1 MKDEYLSSLIGRAV
15 QVYKGGPDSNIG
27 VLLNVNSDYLT
38 LQKEDGEIIY
48 YKTEHIKSIRE
59 NSQIRFNSVLKVYD
73 ANNLF
78 KANTFNE
85 LAVNFK
91 DQTVRINGKGPES
104 KHGILLDVRADF
116 LVLSTE
122 ADGLIFYKEHYVT
135 SLSHALPVATIE
147 AEEVVN
153 VKDGSSAIS
162 EEETVEELNDFTEM
176 YSQIAA
182 NTTNDILS
190 NLKYS
195 LVKIN
200 RKGPESIEGML
211 VEANEDHLV
220 LVVNN
225 EVFRIS
231 AFHVENFSVN
241 PTKTEDQESEQTT
254 EQSTTEETT
263 NEPTAEEQ
271 TTSVVERLSAGQLAT
286 SNRTNVNRRRRNK
299 SKKQAKEQ
307 ATTIQSE
314 PANTI
319 KEEIQIIEQATPS
332 LTEEEKVR
340 KQKPKRR
347 ILQEKNV
354 RVRGSEK
361 PPIRFTNK
369 RGK

>member
-15 QVYKGGPDSNIG
+15 QVYKGGPDSNVG

-78 KANTFNE
+78 KADTFNE

-104 KHGILLDVRADF
+104 KLGTLLDVRDDF
-116 LVLSTE
+116 FVLSTE
-122 ADGLIFYKEHYVT
+122 ADGLIFYKEHHVK
-135 SLSHALPVATIE
+135 SLSHSIPVATNE
-147 AEEVVN
+147 AEEIERVVKE
-153 VKDGSSAIS
+153 KDGSSSIA
-162 EEETVEELNDFTEM
+162 EVEKEAVEEVNKFTEM

-182 NTTNDILS
+182 DTMNDLLS

-195 LVKIN
+195 WVKIN

-211 VEANEDHLV
+211 VEANEDYLV

-225 EVFRIS
+225 EIFRIS
-231 AFHVENFSVN
+231 TFHVKNFSVN
-241 PTKTEDQESEQTT
+241 PSKTEDQESEQTT

-263 NEPTAEEQ
+263 NETTSEEQ
-271 TTSVVERLSAGQLAT
+271 TTTVVERLSAGQLAT
-286 SNRTNVNRRRRNK
+286 SNRTNAKRRRMNK
-299 SKKQAKEQ
+299 SKKQETTTKTETSDKKKEERKITEQ
-307 ATTIQSE
+307 AAPVNLTTSL
-314 PANTI
+314 PANTVMRRRR
-319 KEEIQIIEQATPS
+319 KGAKAKNPREEFN
-332 LTEEEKVR
+332 K
-340 KQKPKRR
+340 KR
-347 ILQEKNV
+347 
-354 RVRGSEK
+354 
-361 PPIRFTNK
+361 T
-369 RGK
+369 

>member
-15 QVYKGGPDSNIG
+15 QVYKGGPDSNVG

-78 KANTFNE
+78 KADTFNE

-104 KHGILLDVRADF
+104 KHGTLLDVRADLF
-116 LVLSTE
+116 VLSTE

-135 SLSHALPVATIE
+135 SLSHAIPVATIE
-147 AEEVVN
+147 AEEVEKAVK
-153 VKDGSSAIS
+153 VKDGSSSIS
-162 EEETVEELNDFTEM
+162 EEETVEEVNEFTEM

-182 NTTNDILS
+182 DTTNDLLS

-211 VEANEDHLV
+211 VEANEDYLV

-225 EVFRIS
+225 EIFRIS
-231 AFHVENFSVN
+231 TFHVKNFSVN

-254 EQSTTEETT
+254 EQSTIEETT
-263 NEPTAEEQ
+263 NEITSEEK

-286 SNRTNVNRRRRNK
+286 SNRTNVKRRRMNR

-307 ATTIQSE
+307 AATIQSE
-314 PANTI
+314 TDDRN
-319 KEEIQIIEQATPS
+319 KEEIQITEQATPVNTTTTS
-332 LTEEEKVR
+332 PTNTVTHRRRKGAKAKNPREEFNK
-340 KQKPKRR
+340 KR
-347 ILQEKNV
+347 
-354 RVRGSEK
+354 
-361 PPIRFTNK
+361 T
-369 RGK
+369 

>member
-15 QVYKGGPDSNIG
+15 QVYKGGPDSNVG

-78 KANTFNE
+78 KADTFNE

-104 KHGILLDVRADF
+104 KHGTLLDVRADF
-116 LVLSTE
+116 FVLSTE

-135 SLSHALPVATIE
+135 SLSHAIPVATIE
-147 AEEVVN
+147 AEEVKEVVI
-153 VKDGSSAIS
+153 VKSGSSSIS
-162 EEETVEELNDFTEM
+162 EEEVEAGEEVNEFIDM

-182 NTTNDILS
+182 DTTNDLLS

-211 VEANEDHLV
+211 VEANEDYLV

-225 EVFRIS
+225 EIFRIS
-231 AFHVENFSVN
+231 TFHVKNFSVN

-263 NEPTAEEQ
+263 NEITSEEKTTA
-271 TTSVVERLSAGQLAT
+271 VVERLSAGQLAT
-286 SNRTNVNRRRRNK
+286 SNRTNVKRRRMNR

-307 ATTIQSE
+307 AVTIQYE
-314 PANTI
+314 TADRNE
-319 KEEIQIIEQATPS
+319 EEIQITEQATPVNTTTTS
-332 LTEEEKVR
+332 PTNTVTHRRRKGAKAKNPREEFNK
-340 KQKPKRR
+340 KR
-347 ILQEKNV
+347 
-354 RVRGSEK
+354 
-361 PPIRFTNK
+361 T
-369 RGK
+369 

>member
-15 QVYKGGPDSNIG
+15 QVYKGGPDSNVG

-78 KANTFNE
+78 KADTFNE

-104 KHGILLDVRADF
+104 KHGSLLDVRDDF
-116 LVLSTE
+116 FVLSTE
-122 ADGLIFYKEHYVT
+122 TDGLIFYKEHYIT
-135 SLSHALPVATIE
+135 SLSHSIPTATIE
-147 AEEVVN
+147 AEEMVN
-153 VKDGSSAIS
+153 VNDGSSSIS
-162 EEETVEELNDFTEM
+162 EEETVEEVNEFTEM

-182 NTTNDILS
+182 DTTNDLLS

-231 AFHVENFSVN
+231 TFHVKNFSVN
-241 PTKTEDQESEQTT
+241 PTKTEDQENEQTT
-254 EQSTTEETT
+254 EQSTTEEPT
-263 NEPTAEEQ
+263 NETTSEEQ

-286 SNRTNVNRRRRNK
+286 SNRTNVKRRRRSR

-307 ATTIQSE
+307 EIAIQSE
-314 PANTI
+314 HRN
-319 KEEIQIIEQATPS
+319 KEERQITEQATPVN
-332 LTEEEKVR
+332 TATTFPTNTVTRRRRKDAKVKNLR
-340 KQKPKRR
+340 KEFYKKR
-347 ILQEKNV
+347 
-354 RVRGSEK
+354 
-361 PPIRFTNK
+361 T
-369 RGK
+369 